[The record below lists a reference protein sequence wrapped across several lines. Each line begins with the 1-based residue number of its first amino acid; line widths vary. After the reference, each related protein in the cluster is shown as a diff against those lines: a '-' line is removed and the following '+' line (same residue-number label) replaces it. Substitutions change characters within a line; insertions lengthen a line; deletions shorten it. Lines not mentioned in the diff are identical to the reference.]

1 MGRVLGVGSDLGVGV
16 ARGVPVGVGVGV
28 DVGIGVVV
36 AVGVAVAVA
45 VAVAVGVGE
54 GLLWAQVKISIE
66 ASGVMPSL
74 AYPPE
79 SQMRFVP
86 LVSVGKL
93 RRAVINAGTG
103 EPVVQQQMSTS
114 FDGLGATRPPPI
126 TNISPLKVK
135 ARVSPVAR
143 GMGVRPPMVSV
154 IGSKVN
160 ELVVSTTVPP

>member
-1 MGRVLGVGSDLGVGV
+1 M
-16 ARGVPVGVGVGV
+16 
-28 DVGIGVVV
+28 
-36 AVGVAVAVA
+36 
-45 VAVAVGVGE
+45 
-54 GLLWAQVKISIE
+54 KISIE
-66 ASGVMPSL
+66 DSGVIPSL

-79 SQMRFVP
+79 SQILFVP

-93 RRAVINAGTG
+93 RRAVVNAGTG

-126 TNISPLKVK
+126 TNISPLKLK

-143 GMGVRPPMVSV
+143 GMTGMPPMVLV

-160 ELVVSTTVPP
+160 EWVVSTTVPP